1 MRVPTSIKVQGAIK
15 SFIIKNNIWDFY
27 DFVKIARKQ
36 EDDFMF
42 EMSSRYT
49 SYCLFLINDRKRKIF
64 NSKKTKKSESD
75 IDNFLIVDAPK
86 KTKEEIDR
94 EVKKNADEL
103 LSNPEFIE
111 ILKRLEKM

>member
-1 MRVPTSIKVQGAIK
+1 MH
-15 SFIIKNNIWDFY
+15 
-27 DFVKIARKQ
+27 
-36 EDDFMF
+36 
-42 EMSSRYT
+42 
-49 SYCLFLINDRKRKIF
+49 L
-64 NSKKTKKSESD
+64 
-75 IDNFLIVDAPK
+75 K